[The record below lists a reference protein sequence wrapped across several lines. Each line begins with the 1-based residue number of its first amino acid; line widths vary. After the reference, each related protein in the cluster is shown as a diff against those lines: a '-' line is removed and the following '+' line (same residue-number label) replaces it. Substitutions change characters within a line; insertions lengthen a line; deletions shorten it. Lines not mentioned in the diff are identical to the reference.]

1 MLLPFQPHALVLTA
15 TLPAIDA
22 EAFSMPLHEDANVLA
37 PVEPRVK
44 SLPVHIIIDPITI
57 ILAAIGPLIVAF
69 SMNSVLLPVSYVD

>member
-37 PVEPRVK
+37 PVEPRVN
-44 SLPVHIIIDPITI
+44 SLTVHIIIGPFTI
-57 ILAAIGPLIVAF
+57 IFAAIGPLVITLAV
-69 SMNSVLLPVSYVD
+69 NSVLLPVAYVD